1 MAINNNFNI
10 SQQNYQLQ
18 LQNQV
23 RTSGQNAASANVAQ
37 GHTNVSK
44 QQTDSNKGVR
54 EESNLSEAAR
64 KALEKSDL
72 EKAQQQGGAQNAG
85 KAAGQAKAK
94 EKEQTRD
101 GGADIRGGGERR
113 QHKAGDL
120 TPTGDG
126 KFILRGETKE
136 QDTTITRQQAQRLGH
151 LDSKEHA
158 EELLRDMPEFV
169 RKASENM
176 IVEKTD
182 NEKKRRKH
190 AKFKDGSKEFEEE
203 VGGME
208 LDLAESVE
216 EAGSRPVPIQN
227 PKQEAA
233 MVAED
238 PFSEELVKE
247 QAAQQLAEGGAP
259 DEAFV
264 AGS

>member
-10 SQQNYQLQ
+10 SQQNYQMQ
-18 LQNQV
+18 VQNQI
-23 RTSGQNAASANVAQ
+23 RTSGQNAAATNVAQ
-37 GHTNVSK
+37 GNTSVSK

-64 KALEKSDL
+64 KALEKADL
-72 EKAQQQGGAQNAG
+72 EKTQQQGGAKNAG

-136 QDTTITRQQAQRLGH
+136 QDSVITREQAQRLGH

-176 IVEKTD
+176 IIEKTD

-190 AKFKDGSKEFEEE
+190 AKFKDGSKEFEDE
-203 VGGME
+203 VAEME
-208 LDLAESVE
+208 LELAEPME

-227 PKQEAA
+227 PKHENAL
-233 MVAED
+233 VAED
-238 PFSEELVKE
+238 PFSEGLVKD
-247 QAAQQLAEGGAP
+247 QAAQQLADGGAP